1 LEMRSPLITLTEIE
15 VVFKELVERVRV
27 IEEYINR
34 LKEEVG

>member
-1 LEMRSPLITLTEIE
+1 MRSPLITLTEIE

>member
-1 LEMRSPLITLTEIE
+1 MRSPLITLTEIE
-15 VVFKELVERVRV
+15 VVVKELVERVRV